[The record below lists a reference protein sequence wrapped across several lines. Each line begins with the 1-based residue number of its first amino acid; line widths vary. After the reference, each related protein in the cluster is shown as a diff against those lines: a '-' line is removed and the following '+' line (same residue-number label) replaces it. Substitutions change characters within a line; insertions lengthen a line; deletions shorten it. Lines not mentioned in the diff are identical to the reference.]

1 MRGCSAIVK
10 ILHPLSLH
18 CFCIFRMIIGQH
30 TDILDHALFGIGCA
44 VLILV
49 KGAGFP
55 QDQGPG
61 GHIKCSFGIFDR
73 VQECGV
79 DFTPIFIA
87 GIAAV
92 GKISFVEC
100 MAAFVYD
107 EGSFFVGSQ
116 RNKSLITFDT
126 LA

>member
-1 MRGCSAIVK
+1 MRGCSAVVK
-10 ILHPLSLH
+10 IFESLFLH
-18 CFCIFRMIIGQH
+18 CLCIFRMIIRKH
-30 TDILDHALFGIGCA
+30 TNILNHSLFGIGLS
-44 VLILV
+44 VLILM
-49 KGAGFP
+49 KCAGFP

-61 GHIKCSFGIFDR
+61 RHIKCSFGIFDR

-107 EGSFFVGSQ
+107 ESSFFVGSQ